1 MTQRS
6 DLFDFK
12 ASALSDDDTWHRN
25 QSDFGHRNQS
35 DFGADGDGAQLD
47 REERAAMR
55 RVPGLSTEL
64 QDITELEYRQLRL
77 ERVVLCGVWTEGT
90 VEDADN
96 SIREL
101 AALAETAGSTVL
113 AGLI

>member
-6 DLFDFK
+6 DLFDFT
-12 ASALSDDDTWHRN
+12 APALSDDDTWHRG
-25 QSDFGHRNQS
+25 QAGFGAGAGA
-35 DFGADGDGAQLD
+35 GADGDQLD

-64 QDITELEYRQLRL
+64 EDVTEVEYRQLRL

-96 SIREL
+96 
-101 AALAETAGSTVL
+101 
-113 AGLI
+113 

>member
-12 ASALSDDDTWHRN
+12 ASALSDDDTWHRD
-25 QSDFGHRNQS
+25 QAGFGS
-35 DFGADGDGAQLD
+35 GADVDGDQLE

-64 QDITELEYRQLRL
+64 EDVSE
-77 ERVVLCGVWTEGT
+77 
-90 VEDADN
+90 VE
-96 SIREL
+96 
-101 AALAETAGSTVL
+101 
-113 AGLI
+113 